1 MKMLPNFSF
10 IIKAIEKSVFVST
23 NSHNFIVF
31 REGHRLKAGF
41 WKDLEQISVLN
52 MTESLTYGGTPKCS
66 EEANCDTPIV
76 YETYIQGL
84 LQCYSINVIMHMRCK
99 KMHEPKSSILSLK
112 IFVSCAFH

>member
-1 MKMLPNFSF
+1 MPGK
-10 IIKAIEKSVFVST
+10 T
-23 NSHNFIVF
+23 
-31 REGHRLKAGF
+31 
-41 WKDLEQISVLN
+41 D
-52 MTESLTYGGTPKCS
+52 SLTYGGAHKCS

-112 IFVSCAFH
+112 FLCLVPFIKLYHGHNGNGRITAFYTIQKKGANALVVALRKSKRI

>member
-1 MKMLPNFSF
+1 MKENPGLVKSRQKNLRDSRSRETEVG
-10 IIKAIEKSVFVST
+10 EKIAAT
-23 NSHNFIVF
+23 NSHL
-31 REGHRLKAGF
+31 GKT
-41 WKDLEQISVLN
+41 D
-52 MTESLTYGGTPKCS
+52 SLTYGGAHKCS